1 MRIYL
6 IILFCFILLSNSLA
20 SEFPLDPKIKYGKLE
35 NGLTYYIRKNDTP
48 KKKVYL
54 KLVVKAGS
62 LMEEERQRGL
72 AHLLEHM
79 AFNGSKNFPG
89 NSIDEFL
96 SSLGLN
102 IGSHFNATTGY
113 FKTNYQFEIPTDD
126 ITNVEKGIQ
135 ILSDIAGNLD
145 LKDDQFEKE
154 RKIVEEEWRQ
164 DLGSENKYFNE
175 LEKYIYKDSLLLK
188 RRPIGTIDVIK
199 NFKYQDV
206 IDFYEKWYQPQIM
219 AVFAIGDIDEIE
231 IENFI
236 KKHFSYLK
244 SSYELISPDPSIP
257 NFNSQ
262 FFSYQDKKEDD
273 IDFLIW
279 NKNTFKPLN
288 TFNNYRL
295 SKIRNITENIFQ
307 KRIAKLTNENS
318 VNFKGAYIGDFN
330 ISDKDKYYIINT
342 SLRSD
347 KIKEGIEDI
356 YYLIEQV
363 KKYGFLQS
371 ELDKA
376 KKEII
381 QSLEKFLTSE
391 ETRSSSSF
399 VNEYIRHYTEDE
411 MISGP
416 EKYIEYTKNILPTIS
431 LSEINNYFEN
441 YIKDENQILQIKGPL
456 SIKNLPDENEINKIK
471 NNVIAKNID
480 RYEYEL
486 KKVELIKDDLKGS
499 KIIKT
504 KFYPNSNVKEI
515 TLSNGAKI
523 FLKKTDFKKDQILI
537 EGYSLGGYST
547 SELEKLP
554 SATHTESILARA
566 DIGELTVPE
575 KEEIFPTNIV
585 DIYPTISGYTEGI
598 SGYSNNEYLEDLF
611 KLLYVNFNDLRI
623 QKHHVNLFKSE
634 EIDQLKIQMQNP
646 MYSFQKDFFNKFY
659 LENPR
664 MSYVTVEEYENI
676 NLKEVNEFYKE
687 RFQNSGDFTFAIV
700 GDFKFDEIELLI
712 KKYIGSL
719 NLSNKEDTYIERN
732 ILTNPYKEK
741 ILYKEENPV
750 KASVTRFYNKK
761 FNNIFPNRLKNKL
774 LISIIDKLIFNEVRE
789 KDKLVYSAGSY
800 EFFSQK
806 KPVGL
811 TSILINFNSD
821 PKNIEIINNKIDD
834 ILANI
839 SKKNFDKQI
848 FINQKKSLI
857 KDFEE
862 SLNSN
867 IFWLGA
873 IMKAEKYNE
882 SFERIN
888 FYEQI
893 INQITLNDI
902 SKLAKRYFDENYF
915 ETTQLIKQ

>member
-206 IDFYEKWYQPQIM
+206 IDFYEKWYQPEIM

-700 GDFKFDEIELLI
+700 GDFKFYEIELLI

-741 ILYKEENPV
+741 ISYKEENPV

>member
-1 MRIYL
+1 MKKLIFFL
-6 IILFCFILLSNSLA
+6 IITFLSNYSNA

-244 SSYELISPDPSIP
+244 NSSELISPDPSIP

-330 ISDKDKYYIINT
+330 ISDKDKYYIINA

-471 NNVIAKNID
+471 NIVIAKNID

-575 KEEIFPTNIV
+575 KEEIFPTNIL

-750 KASVTRFYNKK
+750 KVSVTRFYNKK

-821 PKNIEIINNKIDD
+821 PKNIEIINNKIDE

-857 KDFEE
+857 KDYEE